1 MKDDRLREKIENLF
15 EHYEWIQFEGS
26 TVLAIHPEEIAEAIE
41 PLIVAELKA
50 VKEELHKLKYPS
62 GGHDVK
68 EEKLMCSCGNPQSHP
83 IPHEH
88 DRTDREKAIIA
99 ALQAEIKGR

>member
-50 VKEELHKLKYPS
+50 VKEESIPFHLYEQSIKGY
-62 GGHDVK
+62 K
-68 EEKLMCSCGNPQSHP
+68 ELTAEN
-83 IPHEH
+83 
-88 DRTDREKAIIA
+88 A
-99 ALQAEIKGR
+99 ALQAEIKELREKLKRRGI